1 MLYFENDY
9 CEGAHPAILRRLM
22 ETNLEK
28 QPGYGHDA
36 YCDSAKEKILS
47 ACGCPEGDVYFLVG
61 GTQTN
66 ATVIASL
73 LRRYEGVIAAAT
85 GHIAAHEA
93 GAIEFTGHKVLT
105 LPQHDGKLDAGE
117 VEQYLVD
124 YYHDGSYDHMVFP
137 GMVYISHPTEY
148 GTLYSLREL
157 EALSDVC
164 ARYHLPLFLDGAR
177 LGYGLVSP
185 GTDVTL
191 RDIARL
197 TTVFYIGGTKVGA
210 LCGEAVV
217 FPKGAPEH
225 FFTMVKQQG
234 ALLARPAAGHTV
246 RHAVYGRSVCQ
257 HQPQRHSGGGTSPGD
272 PAGQGLPL
280 LYGNAHQPNFRHSG
294 KRGNEAAG
302 RKGEVQLLGKAGR
315 RTHGGA
321 LRHQLGHGLERDRR
335 TGKAAVIRHEKQRG
349 LCGRAVFY
357 GAKQY
362 QSNIFL

>member
-164 ARYHLPLFLDGAR
+164 AR
-177 LGYGLVSP
+177 
-185 GTDVTL
+185 
-191 RDIARL
+191 
-197 TTVFYIGGTKVGA
+197 
-210 LCGEAVV
+210 
-217 FPKGAPEH
+217 
-225 FFTMVKQQG
+225 
-234 ALLARPAAGHTV
+234 
-246 RHAVYGRSVCQ
+246 
-257 HQPQRHSGGGTSPGD
+257 
-272 PAGQGLPL
+272 
-280 LYGNAHQPNFRHSG
+280 
-294 KRGNEAAG
+294 
-302 RKGEVQLLGKAGR
+302 
-315 RTHGGA
+315 
-321 LRHQLGHGLERDRR
+321 
-335 TGKAAVIRHEKQRG
+335 
-349 LCGRAVFY
+349 
-357 GAKQY
+357 
-362 QSNIFL
+362 